1 MTDRIPIEPKYEID
15 EHGVVF
21 NRNSGIAIPAD
32 EPLILFR
39 AQDVRLPYT
48 LCRYLIVC
56 QDRGQQLAVA
66 KRLVQVLEWQVE
78 NPLRVKE
85 PDTVIDENW
94 ESRL

>member
-1 MTDRIPIEPKYEID
+1 MTERIPIEPKYEID
-15 EHGVVF
+15 EHGTVF
-21 NRNSGIAIPAD
+21 NRNSGVAIPAD
-32 EPLILFR
+32 EPLMMFR
-39 AQDVRLPYT
+39 GQDARLPYT
-48 LCRYLIVC
+48 LARYLIIC
-56 QDRGQQLAVA
+56 QDRNHQLAIA